1 MPFLDKTG
9 LAHLW
14 NQIIARLNGK
24 VEREELLLRVPDW
37 ADEDEGA
44 ILQIVNGTPTWVKIP
59 NAEEASF

>member
-9 LAHLW
+9 LVHLW

-37 ADEDEGA
+37 TDEDEGA
-44 ILQIVNGTPTWVKIP
+44 ILQIVNGTPAWVKIP